1 MLASP
6 AHYVKA
12 NAPPIL
18 IVQGTADTTV
28 PESQSAELNRK
39 LSASGD
45 QTQLIL
51 VQNMG
56 HMFAQAGSQPI
67 DPSFTQ
73 IAADMVSWF
82 ERYRAES

>member
-1 MLASP
+1 MKK
-6 AHYVKA
+6 AHYAKA

-28 PESQSAELNRK
+28 PQSQSAELHRK

-45 QTQLIL
+45 QTQLVL

-56 HMFAQAGSQPI
+56 HMFAQVGSQPI
-67 DPSFTQ
+67 DPSLTQ
-73 IAADMVSWF
+73 IAADMVNWF
-82 ERYRAES
+82 ERHGAGLK